1 MCGIAGFFNG
11 DHNKNNKIT
20 IRKMVKKLEHRGPD
34 SKGYFFN
41 NYVTLGHSR
50 LKIIDLKKGDQPMKS
65 KSGNILI
72 YNGEIFNFQQLK
84 KNLKDKYIF
93 KTTSDTEV
101 LLAGLEIEGLNFLK
115 KLNGFFALAY
125 WIKKDKKLIIARDPL
140 GIKPLYYYKSKK
152 ILSFASETQSLFVRE
167 KKELNSKKDLFFE

>member
-50 LKIIDLKKGDQPMKS
+50 LKIIKS
-65 KSGNILI
+65 LLPQ
-72 YNGEIFNFQQLK
+72 E
-84 KNLKDKYIF
+84 
-93 KTTSDTEV
+93 KTS
-101 LLAGLEIEGLNFLK
+101 LEIAVKFCH
-115 KLNGFFALAY
+115 
-125 WIKKDKKLIIARDPL
+125 
-140 GIKPLYYYKSKK
+140 
-152 ILSFASETQSLFVRE
+152 LSV
-167 KKELNSKKDLFFE
+167 